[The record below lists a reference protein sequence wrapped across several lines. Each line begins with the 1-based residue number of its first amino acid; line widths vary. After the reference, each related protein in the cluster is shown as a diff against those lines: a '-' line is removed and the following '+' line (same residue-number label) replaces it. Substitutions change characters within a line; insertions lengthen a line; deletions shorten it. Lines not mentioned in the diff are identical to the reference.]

1 MKTRKIFAV
10 LLTVC
15 MLLSTVGLFTANAE
29 DTLTYDQY
37 ADLMDKKREYIEEHP
52 DGGIFGC
59 YFDSDLTVLFYTD
72 TAKEWTYERA
82 EVDVENKD
90 VGHYGQLASV
100 FHGHIFYI
108 KCDEL
113 EEALETF
120 RYEYEYRHKSTWL
133 RDFIKYFDISKEELI
148 AANKRMQEEPDSVL
162 SLFPMLSESDIDRA
176 RRKNGLFCE
185 YALPDFL
192 IDILYLEDNRASAT
206 LSLTR
211 LLIPTNFDR
220 YLCLENGHTVTA
232 GELANTDSNYSHE
245 CMTVEELAKH
255 DLKPVWVEYFLN
267 NPEVA
272 EILGEEKLAYLKA
285 EREYQ
290 LANPDVIR
298 NGLGFNFPTYYFYS
312 STFHLGLSY
321 ELLSPKF
328 EIFLND
334 PRVIAKFGEEDI
346 AYLKA
351 KREKYLKNP
360 STGEAWYLIPVALVS
375 LALGALV
382 IYPRRRKIDNI

>member
-1 MKTRKIFAV
+1 MKRKKILALF
-10 LLTVC
+10 LTSL

-37 ADLMDKKREYIEEHP
+37 ADLMDKKREYIEEQP
-52 DGGIFGC
+52 DGGIFGDD
-59 YFDSDLTVLFYTD
+59 FVSDLTVLFYTD
-72 TAKEWTYERA
+72 IAKEWTYER
-82 EVDVENKD
+82 VFVCVVNDSIDNYDK
-90 VGHYGQLASV
+90 LAQA
-100 FHGHIFYI
+100 FHGYGFYI

-113 EEALETF
+113 EEARETF
-120 RYEYEYRHKSTWL
+120 RHKYKYSFFWL
-133 RDFIKYFDISKEELI
+133 REFIKYFDISKEELI
-148 AANKRMQEEPDSVL
+148 AANKKMQEEPDSIL
-162 SLFPMLSESDIDRA
+162 SLFPMLSESDIGYA
-176 RRKNGLFCE
+176 RRENGLFCK

-192 IDILYLEDNRASAT
+192 IDILYLEDDRASNT
-206 LSLTR
+206 LYVGQRYSYK
-211 LLIPTNFDR
+211 NFDR
-220 YLCLENGHTVTA
+220 YLCLENGFIVSA

-351 KREKYLKNP
+351 QREKYLKNP
-360 STGEAWYLIPVALVS
+360 STGEALYLIPVALVS
-375 LALGALV
+375 LTLGALV